1 MERWRFSHGVV
12 GVNAPS
18 WLTFEVHRPY
28 LDGADSPLAEIQA
41 RAPLL
46 AARRFDQ
53 RAATALRFGMNMPTS
68 YRRLLIE
75 ESRLREY
82 RAVVPT
88 DLPAHL
94 ASASWTRLTQ
104 AYIRRAELDPV
115 DRATLAQWL
124 VAVCLPAAVL
134 EVVPDD
140 LDRLR
145 CRDEVEATAQAA
157 RAAALFQ
164 AEGLSARTAA
174 AFQVL
179 VEDPP
184 DTLCHAQAAGS
195 WGYLLARH
203 AGDDAAAPDLARQ
216 ARELLARA
224 AGGRTAFECA
234 IAAVRLDLREVMR
247 AEREEDFDGAATL
260 LAAAA
265 ASLEPL
271 TPAGPDDEL
280 LLLEARRRL
289 IDRRLEIAVRRED
302 AAGEQQALAEGIA
315 LDPYSVKIR
324 MQAAQAQQ
332 RLGRPDRA
340 LAGYLHAARLGPLGT
355 GFALVAAAECAR
367 QAGHEEFA
375 LLLAERAFRAAPR
388 SARTKQLLVD
398 GYARVGEE
406 ALAKVARRAGRRTCR
421 PPGYENNW
429 HYQMYA
435 SYFNLGRSRS
445 PNLYAELPTLA
456 YRHAAAGTAPE
467 ITYQRLMP
475 PAFRG
480 NLVRESGLA
489 EFAVAHPAELPQHLR
504 TPAWEHLCEWVDGFE
519 KADPD
524 RQLLTSALLFRLGF
538 GRLVLDLIPQRPAAE
553 LSGPAELRLHHWRD
567 LVRYVGSVGGGRQQ
581 VAAPTTSFDVAR
593 HPDCPL
599 RLRFVIAV
607 FAVVFHARETKSL
620 DEALAWRAIA
630 EQALTELLADPDCTP
645 LDRLML
651 ESRFYRSVTYVP
663 FLQRDEARLT
673 AEMDRAEELARAI
686 TSATPYEEFLRRE
699 NLRAC
704 LESRSKEALGF
715 GREDLAHRRITEV
728 IALDPYE
735 PKSHIELAESLVRQG
750 LHREAAD
757 AYLRAARLGPTST
770 AMSYGLAGECL
781 AKAGLPELAEDCFIQ
796 SLRIDPYAV
805 SSARGW
811 ARTGRDDGMGALGRE
826 YRDGLEAWAATR
838 RAARTQARKGT
849 TAGGGTAAHAV
860 TADGGAT
867 AHEVTAVGATGS
879 ADAGQGNRS

>member
-28 LDGADSPLAEIQA
+28 FDGADSPLAEIQA

-53 RAATALRFGMNMPTS
+53 RAATALRFGMNMPAG

-75 ESRLREY
+75 ESRLRAY
-82 RAVVPT
+82 RAVAPT
-88 DLPAHL
+88 DLPPHL
-94 ASASWTRLTQ
+94 ASASWTRLTR
-104 AYIRRAELDPV
+104 AYARRDGLDPV

-134 EVVPDD
+134 EVVPAD
-140 LDRLR
+140 LDPVR
-145 CRDEVEATAQAA
+145 CRDEVEATVQAA
-157 RAAALFQ
+157 RASALFQ
-164 AEGLSARTAA
+164 AEGLSERTAA
-174 AFQVL
+174 AFRVL
-179 VEDPP
+179 TEDPP

-203 AGDDAAAPDLARQ
+203 ADDDAAAPDLARQ

-224 AGGRTAFECA
+224 AGGRTPFECA
-234 IAAVRLDLREVMR
+234 IAAVRLDLREAMR
-247 AEREEDFDGAATL
+247 AERERDFDGAATL
-260 LAAAA
+260 LAASD
-265 ASLEPL
+265 ASLAPL
-271 TPAGPDDEL
+271 APAGPEDEL

-302 AAGEQQALAEGIA
+302 VAGEQRALAEGIA
-315 LDPYSVKIR
+315 LDPYSIKIR
-324 MQAAQAQQ
+324 MQAAQAEQ
-332 RLGRPDRA
+332 RAGRPDRA

-367 QAGHEEFA
+367 QAGHQEFA

-388 SARTKQLLVD
+388 SARTAQLLAD
-398 GYARVGEE
+398 GYARAGEE
-406 ALAKVARRAGRRTCR
+406 PLAEVARRAGRRPDR
-421 PPGYENNW
+421 PAYQNNW

-435 SYFNLGRSRS
+435 SYFNLGESRS
-445 PNLYAELPTLA
+445 PNLYAALPTLA
-456 YRHAAAGTAPE
+456 HQHAAAGSAPD

-489 EFAVAHPAELPQHLR
+489 EFAVTHPAELPEHLR
-504 TPAWEHLCEWVDGFE
+504 TPAWEQLCGWLDTFE
-519 KADPD
+519 AADPA
-524 RQLLTSALLFRLGF
+524 RRLLTSALLFRLGF
-538 GRLVLDLIPQRPAAE
+538 GRLVLDLIPSRPAAE
-553 LSGPAELRLHHWRD
+553 LSGAAELRLHHWRD
-567 LVRYVGSVGGGRQQ
+567 LVRYVGSIGGGRQQ
-581 VAAPTTSFDVAR
+581 VAAPTTSFDIAR

-620 DEALAWRAIA
+620 DEALAWRATA
-630 EQALTELLADPDCTP
+630 EQALAELLADPDCTP

-663 FLQRDEARLT
+663 FLQRDEERLV
-673 AEMDRAEELARAI
+673 AEMDRAEELARAV

-704 LESRSKEALGF
+704 LESRSKEALGL
-715 GREDLAHRRITEV
+715 GRHDLAHQRITEV

-750 LHREAAD
+750 RHREAAD

-781 AKAGLPELAEDCFIQ
+781 ATAGLPELAGDCFIQ
-796 SLRIDPYAV
+796 SLRIDPYAA

-811 ARTGRDDGMGALGRE
+811 AATGGDDTMGALGRE
-826 YRDGLEAWAATR
+826 YRDGLEAWAAARRQARTETR
-838 RAARTQARKGT
+838 DGRTEVRATPAADVRAAVGVSGSTGT
-849 TAGGGTAAHAV
+849 GP
-860 TADGGAT
+860 
-867 AHEVTAVGATGS
+867 
-879 ADAGQGNRS
+879 GNRS

>member
-1 MERWRFSHGVV
+1 MERWRFSHGVI

-28 LDGADSPLAEIQA
+28 LDGAESPLAEIQA

-94 ASASWTRLTQ
+94 ASASWTRLTR
-104 AYIRRAELDPV
+104 AYVRRAELDPV

-140 LDRLR
+140 LDRVR
-145 CRDEVEATAQAA
+145 CRDEVEATVQAA

-203 AGDDAAAPDLARQ
+203 AGDDAAAPGLARQ

-224 AGGRTAFECA
+224 SGGRTAFECA

-247 AEREEDFDGAATL
+247 AEREQDFDGAATL

-265 ASLEPL
+265 ASLDPL
-271 TPAGPDDEL
+271 VPADPEDEL

-302 AAGEQQALAEGIA
+302 TAGEQQALAEGIA

-367 QAGHEEFA
+367 QAGHKEFA

-388 SARTKQLLVD
+388 SARTKQLLAD
-398 GYARVGEE
+398 GYSQAGEE
-406 ALAKVARRAGRRTCR
+406 TLAKVARRAGRRTCR
-421 PPGYENNW
+421 PPGYANNW

-435 SYFNLGRSRS
+435 SYFNLGQSQS

-456 YRHAAAGTAPE
+456 YRHAAAGTAPD

-489 EFAVAHPAELPQHLR
+489 EFAVDHPAELPKHLR

-538 GRLVLDLIPQRPAAE
+538 GRLVLDLLPQRPAAE

-620 DEALAWRAIA
+620 DEALAWRATA
-630 EQALTELLADPDCTP
+630 EQALAELLADPGCTQ

-663 FLQRDEARLT
+663 FLQGDEARLT

-686 TSATPYEEFLRRE
+686 ESATPYEEFLRRE

-704 LESRSKEALGF
+704 LESRSKEALAF
-715 GREDLAHRRITEV
+715 GHDDLAHRRIREV

-757 AYLRAARLGPTST
+757 SYLRAARLGPTST

-838 RAARTQARKGT
+838 RAARAEARN
-849 TAGGGTAAHAV
+849 
-860 TADGGAT
+860 GAT
-867 AHEVTAVGATGS
+867 ADAVTTVTAADGRADSTGAGR
-879 ADAGQGNRS
+879 GNRF

>member
-28 LDGADSPLAEIQA
+28 LDGGDSPLTEIQA

-46 AARRFDQ
+46 AARRFEQ
-53 RAATALRFGMNMPTS
+53 RAATALRFGMNMPVS
-68 YRRLLIE
+68 YRRLLVE
-75 ESRLREY
+75 ESRLHAY

-88 DLPAHL
+88 DLPPHL
-94 ASASWTRLTQ
+94 ASPSWTRLTT
-104 AYIRRAELDPV
+104 AYTRRDELDPV

-124 VAVCLPAAVL
+124 VAVCLPEAVL
-134 EVVPDD
+134 RVVPDD
-140 LDRLR
+140 LDPVR
-145 CRDEVEATAQAA
+145 CHDEVEATAQAA

-174 AFQVL
+174 AFRVL
-179 VEDPP
+179 TDHPRE
-184 DTLCHAQAAGS
+184 TLCHAQAAGS

-224 AGGRTAFECA
+224 AADRTAFEYA
-234 IAAVRLDLREVMR
+234 LAAVRLDLREVMR
-247 AEREEDFDGAATL
+247 AEREQDFDGAAAQ
-260 LAAAA
+260 LAAAD
-265 ASLEPL
+265 ASLAPL
-271 TPAGPDDEL
+271 APDGPEDEL

-302 AAGEQQALAEGIA
+302 TAGEQRALAEGTA

-332 RLGRPDRA
+332 RQGRPDLA

-355 GFALVAAAECAR
+355 GFALLAAAECAQ
-367 QAGHEEFA
+367 QAGHPEFA

-388 SARTKQLLVD
+388 SARTAQLLTD
-398 GYARVGEE
+398 RYAEAGEE
-406 ALAKVARRAGRRTCR
+406 RLAEVVRRAVRRPDR
-421 PPGYENNW
+421 PAYENNW

-435 SYFNLGRSRS
+435 SYFNLGESLS
-445 PNLYAELPTLA
+445 PNLYAALPTLA
-456 YRHAAAGTAPE
+456 YQHAAAGSAPD

-480 NLVRESGLA
+480 NLVGESGLA
-489 EFAVAHPAELPQHLR
+489 EFAVTHPADLPQHLR
-504 TPAWEHLCEWVDGFE
+504 TPAWEQLCAWVDTF
-519 KADPD
+519 KSADPD

-538 GRLVLDLIPQRPAAE
+538 GRLVLDLVPQRPAAD
-553 LSGPAELRLHHWRD
+553 LTGAAELRLHHWRD
-567 LVRYVGSVGGGRQQ
+567 LVRYVGSIGGSRQQ
-581 VAAPTTSFDVAR
+581 VAAPTTSFAVAR

-620 DEALAWRAIA
+620 DEALAWRATA
-630 EQALTELLADPDCTP
+630 EQALAELLADPACTP

-663 FLQRDEARLT
+663 FLQRDEARLI

-686 TSATPYEEFLRRE
+686 ASTTPYEEFLRRE

-704 LESRSKEALGF
+704 LESRSKEALAF
-715 GREDLAHRRITEV
+715 GRDDLAHQRITEV

-735 PKSHIELAESLVRQG
+735 PKSHIERAESLVRRG
-750 LHREAAD
+750 RHREAAD

-811 ARTGRDDGMGALGRE
+811 AATGSDDTMGALGRE
-826 YRDGLEAWAATR
+826 YLDGLEAWAAGR
-838 RAARTQARKGT
+838 RAARTAQG
-849 TAGGGTAAHAV
+849 AGAVAA
-860 TADGGAT
+860 TADT
-867 AHEVTAVGATGS
+867 VREDGS
-879 ADAGQGNRS
+879 